1 MSDAPIRV
9 LLVDDHAVVR
19 AGYRHLLAR
28 DCRIQVIG
36 EAADAQTAYL
46 AYYKLAPDVVVM
58 DIALPGASGIEAVR
72 RIVARDDRARVLM
85 FSMYEDAIFAARA
98 LQAGARGYLTK
109 RSGPDALVE
118 AVLALARGERYFSR
132 EVAQALALRAEV
144 TPREIGGDLS
154 VREFEILQMLVGGTP
169 LNEIASRLRLSEKTV
184 ANYQSTIKQKLGVSN
199 AIQLVHKA
207 WQLGLV
213 SDRLAVGAQPGG

>member
-1 MSDAPIRV
+1 MSNALIRV

-28 DCRIQVIG
+28 DSRIQVIG
-36 EAADAQTAYL
+36 EAADAQAAYL
-46 AYYKLAPDVVVM
+46 AYCQLAPDVVVM
-58 DIALPGASGIEAVR
+58 DIALPGPSGIEAVR
-72 RIVARDDRARVLM
+72 RIVARDAGARVLM
-85 FSMYEDAIFAARA
+85 FSMYEDAIFAAHA

-132 EVAQALALRAEV
+132 EVAQALALRAQAA
-144 TPREIGGDLS
+144 PRQVGGDLS
-154 VREFEILQMLVGGTP
+154 VREFEILQMLVGGAP

-199 AIQLVHKA
+199 AMQLMHKA
-207 WQLGLV
+207 LQLGLV
-213 SDRLAVGAQPGG
+213 SGPLAAGGQLGG

>member
-28 DCRIQVIG
+28 DGRIQVVG
-36 EAADAQTAYL
+36 EAADAQAAYV
-46 AYYKLAPDVVVM
+46 AYCELAPDVVVM

-118 AVLALARGERYFSR
+118 AVLALARGERYFGR
-132 EVAQALALRAEV
+132 EVAQALALRSTV
-144 TPREIGGDLS
+144 TPREIAGDLS

-199 AIQLVHKA
+199 AIQLMHKA
-207 WQLGLV
+207 LQLGLV
-213 SDRLAVGAQPGG
+213 SGHLAVGAQPGG